1 MTPRKFLAASALS
14 AFFILISTASLWAQ
28 SQDAVAVITE
38 LKLNRGDV
46 QVRLP
51 GKNNSERA
59 GVLQSLAPGARL
71 TATKDAVAV
80 VLFTDGSKTVTV
92 NEKNS
97 PFDVAAVPAKSQGN
111 PLGQV
116 ASLLLGKKPPPTYT
130 ALATRGA
137 KKPPTLLSPR
147 NTKLLSETP
156 TLQWMGMEQ
165 QPGTVRLYSPEGPIW
180 SAENIALTQIKLPA
194 NAAPLRPGVEYT
206 WSLEKKGFPPEK
218 ANFKILRA
226 EEAKEIQGRL
236 ASLQQAS
243 GASPTTLAILKSA
256 FLISNELYHDARE
269 VLTEAVKSDPDE
281 PTLHFLLGDVYD
293 KTGLKNLAADEYG
306 EADFLG
312 KGRAK

>member
-1 MTPRKFLAASALS
+1 MTPRKILDASALS
-14 AFFILISTASLWAQ
+14 ALVIFISAASLWAQ
-28 SQDAVAVITE
+28 GSDAVAVITE
-38 LKLNRGDV
+38 LKFNRGDV

-59 GVLQSLAPGARL
+59 GVLQSLPPGTRV
-71 TATKDAVAV
+71 TVTKDAIAV

-97 PFDVAAVPAKSQGN
+97 PFEIAAAPAKGQRN

-137 KKPPTLLSPR
+137 KKPPTLMSPR
-147 NTKLLSETP
+147 NTRLLSASP
-156 TLQWMGMEQ
+156 TLQWMGMDQ
-165 QPGTVRLYSPEGPIW
+165 QPGTVRLSGPEGPIW
-180 SAENIALTQIKLPA
+180 SAENIALTQIKYPA
-194 NAAPLRPGVEYT
+194 NAAPLKPGVEYT

-218 ANFKILRA
+218 ASFKILRA
-226 EEAKEIQGRL
+226 DEAQVIQNRL
-236 ASLQQAS
+236 ASLQQAA

-256 FLISNELYHDARE
+256 LLISNELYYDARE
-269 VLTEAVKSDPDE
+269 TLTEAVKSDPDE

-293 KTGLKNLAADEYG
+293 KTGLKTLAADEYG

-312 KGRAK
+312 KGRAR

>member
-1 MTPRKFLAASALS
+1 MTLRKILDASALS
-14 AFFILISTASLWAQ
+14 ALVIFISAARLWAQ

-97 PFDVAAVPAKSQGN
+97 PYDVAAAPAKSQGN

-147 NTKLLSETP
+147 NTKLLSEAP

-194 NAAPLRPGVEYT
+194 NAAPLKPGVEYT

-218 ANFKILRA
+218 ASFKILRVD
-226 EEAKEIQGRL
+226 EAKDIQGRL
-236 ASLQQAS
+236 ASLQQAA

-256 FLISNELYHDARE
+256 LLISNELYHDARE

-293 KTGLKNLAADEYG
+293 KTGLKTLAADEYG
-306 EADFLG
+306 EAEFLG

>member
-1 MTPRKFLAASALS
+1 MTPRKFLAVRALS
-14 AFFILISTASLWAQ
+14 AFFILDSTASLWAQ

-97 PFDVAAVPAKSQGN
+97 PYDVAAAPAKSQGN

-165 QPGTVRLYSPEGPIW
+165 QPGTVRLSSPEGPIW
-180 SAENIALTQIKLPA
+180 SAENIALTQIKYPA
-194 NAAPLRPGVEYT
+194 NAAPLKPGVEYT

-218 ANFKILRA
+218 ASFKILRP
-226 EEAKEIQGRL
+226 EEAKEVQGRL
-236 ASLQQAS
+236 ASLQQAA

-256 FLISNELYHDARE
+256 LLISNEIYHEARE
-269 VLTEAVKSDPDE
+269 ILMEAVKSDPDE
-281 PTLHFLLGDVYD
+281 PTLHFLLGDIYD

>member
-1 MTPRKFLAASALS
+1 MKSKGIFSASVLS
-14 AFFILISTASLWAQ
+14 AVVISISAASLWAQ
-28 SQDAVAVITE
+28 SSDAVAVITE

-71 TATKDAVAV
+71 TVTKDAVAV

-97 PFDVAAVPAKSQGN
+97 PFDIAAAPAKGQGN

-116 ASLLLGKKPPPTYT
+116 ASLLVGKKPPPTYT

-156 TLQWMGMEQ
+156 TLQWMGMDQ
-165 QPGTVRLYSPEGPIW
+165 QPGTVRLNGPDGPIW
-180 SAENIALTQIKLPA
+180 SAENIALTQIKYPA
-194 NAAPLRPGVEYT
+194 NATPLKPGVEYT

-218 ANFKILRA
+218 AAFKILGA
-226 EEAKEIQGRL
+226 GESKEIQGRL
-236 ASLQQAS
+236 ASLQQAA
-243 GASPTTLAILKSA
+243 GASPTTVAILKSA
-256 FLISNELYHDARE
+256 LLISNELYHDARE
-269 VLTEAVKSDPDE
+269 ILTEAVKSDPDE

-293 KTGLKNLAADEYG
+293 KTGLKTLAADEYG